1 MKTAV
6 QEIIQWSKENAFNVK
21 SQDGNSYIAIDY
33 EEMRTKFEEFLEK
46 ERFQITEAVKYGY
59 NDALRVLIKQD
70 ISFDCYYDRTFTDDV
85 S

>member
-21 SQDGNSYIAIDY
+21 SQDGISYIVIDY
-33 EEMRTKFEEFLEK
+33 EEMRTKFEDFLEK
-46 ERFQITEAVKYGY
+46 ERSQITEAVKYGY
-59 NDALRVLIKQD
+59 HDASYIGLE
-70 ISFDCYYDRTFTDDV
+70 SYYDRTFTEDV